1 MLARLLF
8 DESLAELADELLLL
22 EDEDVSA
29 ADAEAPRRNARI
41 ARVDDAEL
49 LSVSSSQSTKSSTTS
64 PSKQKTHQTRTQA
77 FLHVH
82 VPLTRLI
89 AF

>member
-49 LSVSSSQSTKSSTTS
+49 LSLPANRQNPRRHTKN
-64 PSKQKTHQTRTQA
+64 KKTHQTRTQA
-77 FLHVH
+77 FL
-82 VPLTRLI
+82 PLKRLI

>member
-1 MLARLLF
+1 MWARLLF

-41 ARVDDAEL
+41 ARVDDAERAPVCRFQPIDKIL
-49 LSVSSSQSTKSSTTS
+49 DYITLETKKHIRLVRRHSY
-64 PSKQKTHQTRTQA
+64 PSC
-77 FLHVH
+77 V
-82 VPLTRLI
+82 
-89 AF
+89 